1 MCSSKNLLIFVAVF
15 VHFVKL
21 LKDIS
26 LMRKILFTLL
36 CAFSALFFLP
46 NAVVATD
53 YTIFPDADV
62 ASYALPLSYFHQT
75 YAGSIT
81 QQIYW
86 AEELTDQGATAGSIN
101 SITFYYTAAA
111 GTTASAYS
119 RNIQIYLMEIDNTTD
134 EYTITKPSYDWV
146 SSFLH
151 DNSTKKAGTKVYEGA
166 LSTQS
171 VTASNPI
178 NLSTDV
184 KSVTIP
190 ISAFPWNGSKNIVMT
205 IADVTNTVQSSA
217 NLRFLIAST
226 KISSTSYPRFAY
238 TKWTAVNN
246 ERLDW
251 IDDFSGNKY
260 ADKYG
265 YTTTT
270 YNTEDGQKSQ
280 RSYVN
285 KVTFSISAPVVPSVP
300 EDLAASSIG
309 STSASL
315 SWSAVDGATSY
326 DLYNSTS
333 IDGVYSKFAS
343 PTTNSFEWSGLT
355 ANTTY
360 YVKVAAV
367 NDAGSSA
374 LSDPIYFTTLAPH
387 IHDGITFEPWSNP
400 AALPTSGNYF
410 LNTDVE
416 LASDWNVTENIN
428 LCLNGH
434 EVYTE
439 TNSIQV
445 KDGATFA
452 IYDNEGGGRI
462 YGYFVANY
470 PKYGLINIENGGT
483 LVLSEGTIQNL
494 YGSYEEDDDP
504 DDKSLSNAIYNN
516 GTLKLSGA
524 LTFTSYHADIYLG
537 SNKYITI
544 ESEKPLTNSE
554 PYSVYKSGKSVITS
568 GWANMNGADPKDYFV
583 SANTSLNIKMG
594 ETEAEFYPVIS
605 LSENNTNT
613 AIGTYSGQMVDVN
626 LTRSLTSSQ
635 FNTFC
640 LPFALDDDRLQELFG
655 AGYDLEEF
663 VSSSLEG
670 DVLSLEFSKVTSL
683 EAGKPYLLQP
693 SVDVAN
699 PSFEG
704 VTIAVTAPVDQTSD
718 ANISFYGTFAPTELA
733 GGNENLLFLGVGNEL
748 FWPEATG
755 NLKAFRAY
763 FEVKGGAAKV
773 AKRARIVQKGEQTQ
787 AIDLVENPNAA
798 HKRIIDGQLVIE
810 KNGMLFNA
818 QGQMVK

>member
-1 MCSSKNLLIFVAVF
+1 
-15 VHFVKL
+15 
-21 LKDIS
+21 
-26 LMRKILFTLL
+26 MRKILFTLL

-46 NAVVATD
+46 NAVVANTVTVPD
-53 YTIFPDADV
+53 PESGTTITTTT
-62 ASYALPLSYFHQT
+62 YLPIAIN
-75 YAGSIT
+75 AGSSAQSAGCYSVS
-81 QQIYW
+81 QQLYY
-86 AEELTDQGATAGSIN
+86 ASELTGASSNTIN
-101 SITFYYTAAA
+101 AITFYYNEGTAMTRKLRVWVNSTSMTDFPTPESTSTPNFVAP
-111 GTTASAYS
+111 GTKVFSGDV
-119 RNIQIYLMEIDNTTD
+119 NLKEPDP
-134 EYTITKPSYDWV
+134 YTITFDTPYEWDGTSNIIITVFDSTGLFNSYADQGKTAYTPRTQMFETAGRV
-146 SSFLH
+146 RFLH
-151 DNSTKKAGTKVYEGA
+151 
-166 LSTQS
+166 
-171 VTASNPI
+171 
-178 NLSTDV
+178 
-184 KSVTIP
+184 
-190 ISAFPWNGSKNIVMT
+190 
-205 IADVTNTVQSSA
+205 
-217 NLRFLIAST
+217 
-226 KISSTSYPRFAY
+226 KISRDKNFENAGWTMADLPSATAYSIVPANRKYTNRITFTFA
-238 TKWTAVNN
+238 A
-246 ERLDW
+246 
-251 IDDFSGNKY
+251 
-260 ADKYG
+260 
-265 YTTTT
+265 
-270 YNTEDGQKSQ
+270 
-280 RSYVN
+280 
-285 KVTFSISAPVVPSVP
+285 APVAPSVP
-300 EDLAASSIG
+300 EDLTASNVG
-309 STSASL
+309 TTTASL

-343 PTTNSFEWSGLT
+343 PTTNSFEWTGLT

-462 YGYFVANY
+462 YGYFVADY
-470 PKYGLINIENGGT
+470 PEYGLINIENGGT

-544 ESEKPLTNSE
+544 ESAKPLTNSE

-704 VTIAVTAPVDQTSD
+704 VTIAVIAPVDQTSD
-718 ANISFYGTFAPTELA
+718 ANISFHGTFAPTELA
-733 GGNENLLFLGVGNEL
+733 GGNKNLLFLGAGNEL
-748 FWPEATG
+748 FWPDATG

>member
-1 MCSSKNLLIFVAVF
+1 MCSSKNLLTFAAVLCI
-15 VHFVKL
+15 FVKL

-46 NAVVATD
+46 NAVTANTVTVDGPTGTNSTYLPVALHTNTTNANFAFHSVSQQLYYASELAGASSNTITAITFD
-53 YTIFPDADV
+53 YVGT
-62 ASYALPLSYFHQT
+62 T
-75 YAGSIT
+75 MAGRKI
-81 QQIYW
+81 
-86 AEELTDQGATAGSIN
+86 AVLIN
-101 SITFYYTAAA
+101 STSLNSFPLPNEENPA
-111 GTTASAYS
+111 
-119 RNIQIYLMEIDNTTD
+119 D
-134 EYTITKPSYDWV
+134 EANKTPNMVDPGQRVFSGDVNMVDHESYTITFDTPYEWDGTSNIIVTVLDSTAKKNSKTYYPDATIYTVQVKIFETSGKV
-146 SSFLH
+146 RFLH
-151 DNSTKKAGTKVYEGA
+151 KTSKDNSDYASKGWDMNNLTAAKAN
-166 LSTQS
+166 SSS
-171 VTASNPI
+171 VDN
-178 NLSTDV
+178 
-184 KSVTIP
+184 
-190 ISAFPWNGSKNIVMT
+190 
-205 IADVTNTVQSSA
+205 
-217 NLRFLIAST
+217 R
-226 KISSTSYPRFAY
+226 
-238 TKWTAVNN
+238 
-246 ERLDW
+246 
-251 IDDFSGNKY
+251 KY
-260 ADKYG
+260 A
-265 YTTTT
+265 
-270 YNTEDGQKSQ
+270 N
-280 RSYVN
+280 RI
-285 KVTFSISAPVVPSVP
+285 TFTFAAAPVAPSVP
-300 EDLAASSIG
+300 EDLAASNVG

-355 ANTTY
+355 ASTTY
-360 YVKVAAV
+360 FVKVAAV

-374 LSDPIYFTTLAPH
+374 LSEPLYFTTQAPH

-410 LNTDVE
+410 LNTDVA

-439 TNSIQV
+439 TNCIQV
-445 KDGATFA
+445 KDEATFA

-462 YGYFVANY
+462 YGYFVADY

-640 LPFALDDDRLQELFG
+640 LPFALSNAQLEDIVG

-718 ANISFYGTFAPTELA
+718 ANISFHGTFAPTELQ
-733 GGNENLLFLGVGNEL
+733 GGNENLLFLGAGNEL

-755 NLKAFRAY
+755 NLKGFRAY

>member
-1 MCSSKNLLIFVAVF
+1 
-15 VHFVKL
+15 
-21 LKDIS
+21 
-26 LMRKILFTLL
+26 MRKLYSIFAL
-36 CAFSALFFLP
+36 CAFLFLS
-46 NAVVATD
+46 VSSYATD
-53 YTIFPDADV
+53 YTYGDNNNTLSAI
-62 ASYALPLSYFHQT
+62 LPLTTSSST
-75 YAGSIT
+75 YTSISQQLFLASDLTGIEAEAGDIT
-81 QQIYW
+81 
-86 AEELTDQGATAGSIN
+86 AL
-101 SITFYYTAAA
+101 TFYYGGKSNNTAVRAV
-111 GTTASAYS
+111 T
-119 RNIQIYLMEIDNTTD
+119 RNIEIYISAVSPSFTEFEIN
-134 EYTITKPSYDWV
+134 
-146 SSFLH
+146 SSNHRFKFV
-151 DNSTKKAGTKVYEGA
+151 DPGTKVYDGA
-166 LSTQS
+166 FATEAITVGQVKTKKITLSNSFAWDGT
-171 VTASNPI
+171 
-178 NLSTDV
+178 
-184 KSVTIP
+184 
-190 ISAFPWNGSKNIVMT
+190 KNIVITMFDKT
-205 IADVTNTVQSSA
+205 NSKFYSTTDYSDV
-217 NLRFLIAST
+217 NLRFALIQVEPARFVHIHQLSESSDEFST
-226 KISSTSYPRFAY
+226 YKSSLA
-238 TKWTAVNN
+238 
-246 ERLDW
+246 
-251 IDDFSGNKY
+251 NKEGEMY
-260 ADKYG
+260 STPITD
-265 YTTTT
+265 
-270 YNTEDGQKSQ
+270 DGQRTSHHW
-280 RSYVN
+280 VN
-285 KVTFSISAPVVPSVP
+285 RITFSITPSAAPVIPSVP
-300 EDLAASSIG
+300 EDLAASNVG

-355 ANTTY
+355 ASTTY
-360 YVKVAAV
+360 FVKVAAV

-374 LSDPIYFTTLAPH
+374 LSEPLYFTTQAPH

-470 PKYGLINIENGGT
+470 PEYGLINIENGGT

-494 YGSYEEDDDP
+494 YGSYEEEDDP

-613 AIGTYSGQMVDVN
+613 AIDTYSGQMVDVK

-635 FNTFC
+635 YNTFMART
-640 LPFALDDDRLQELFG
+640 LPAFPACTEENSNVSKRFSVCKSIRKSFAFVFTLPLFG
-655 AGYDLEEF
+655 N
-663 VSSSLEG
+663 
-670 DVLSLEFSKVTSL
+670 TSL
-683 EAGKPYLLQP
+683 YRYSP
-693 SVDVAN
+693 SG
-699 PSFEG
+699 SMMRS
-704 VTIAVTAPVDQTSD
+704 TS
-718 ANISFYGTFAPTELA
+718 S
-733 GGNENLLFLGVGNEL
+733 
-748 FWPEATG
+748 
-755 NLKAFRAY
+755 
-763 FEVKGGAAKV
+763 
-773 AKRARIVQKGEQTQ
+773 
-787 AIDLVENPNAA
+787 
-798 HKRIIDGQLVIE
+798 
-810 KNGMLFNA
+810 
-818 QGQMVK
+818 

>member
-1 MCSSKNLLIFVAVF
+1 
-15 VHFVKL
+15 
-21 LKDIS
+21 
-26 LMRKILFTLL
+26 MRKLYSILAL
-36 CAFSALFFLP
+36 CAFLFLSVGSR
-46 NAVVATD
+46 AAD
-53 YTIFPDADV
+53 YTIEPKADDA
-62 ASYALPLSYFHQT
+62 APIKSRAIPLRFDNGAT
-75 YAGSIT
+75 WGSVS
-81 QQIYW
+81 QQIYLASELI
-86 AEELTDQGATAGSIN
+86 AEGAGAGDIEAISFYYGAVTSPVNAQSRPIQIFIMQVPSEGASKIDSFVVKPANAKSDFLYVSNTNKTAG
-101 SITFYYTAAA
+101 T
-111 GTTASAYS
+111 
-119 RNIQIYLMEIDNTTD
+119 R
-134 EYTITKPSYDWV
+134 
-146 SSFLH
+146 
-151 DNSTKKAGTKVYEGA
+151 VYEGA
-166 LSTQS
+166 LATEAVNISDIKK
-171 VTASNPI
+171 VKI
-178 NLSTDV
+178 NFDNSFTWD
-184 KSVTIP
+184 
-190 ISAFPWNGSKNIVMT
+190 GSSNIVLTVFDMSPTSNT
-205 IADVTNTVQSSA
+205 ISSTGYT
-217 NLRFLIAST
+217 NLRFM
-226 KISSTSYPRFAY
+226 ISKTDHPRFLSKKWMSTDTDDRA
-238 TKWTAVNN
+238 TKNTG
-246 ERLDW
+246 W
-251 IDDFSGNKY
+251 IDDISNNLTGREGEYWTASAAATVPVQSAN
-260 ADKYG
+260 
-265 YTTTT
+265 
-270 YNTEDGQKSQ
+270 

-285 KVTFSISAPVVPSVP
+285 KVDFSITTTPAPSTPTGLAANDISTTSASISWNTASSASSYELQSSTNGEDWSV
-300 EDLAASSIG
+300 LASSISG
-309 STSASL
+309 
-315 SWSAVDGATSY
+315 TSY
-326 DLYNSTS
+326 SWT
-333 IDGVYSKFAS
+333 
-343 PTTNSFEWSGLT
+343 GLT
-355 ANTTY
+355 ASTTY
-360 YVKVAAV
+360 YVRVRAV
-367 NDAGSSA
+367 NAVGNSDWSEP
-374 LSDPIYFTTLAPH
+374 LSFTTLAPH

-470 PKYGLINIENGGT
+470 PEYGLINIENGGT

-568 GWANMNGADPKDYFV
+568 GWANMNGADPKDYFM

-613 AIGTYSGQMVDVN
+613 AIGTYSGQTIDVN

-635 FNTFC
+635 YNTFC
-640 LPFALDDDRLQELFG
+640 LPFALSNAQLEEVFG
-655 AGYDLEEF
+655 VGYDLEELIG
-663 VSSSLEG
+663 SSLAG
-670 DVLSLEFSKVTSL
+670 DELTLSFEQVTSL

-693 SVDVAN
+693 SVEVTN

-704 VTIAVTAPVDQTSD
+704 VTIGATAPDDQTSD
-718 ANISFYGTFAPTELA
+718 ANISFHGTFAPTELA
-733 GGNENLLFLGVGNEL
+733 GGNKNLLFLGAGNEL
-748 FWPEATG
+748 FWPDATG

-763 FEVKGGAAKV
+763 FEVKGAARAAV
-773 AKRARIVQKGEQTQ
+773 RAKIVKKEDQTQ
-787 AIDLVENPNAA
+787 AIDLVENPNTA

>member
-1 MCSSKNLLIFVAVF
+1 
-15 VHFVKL
+15 
-21 LKDIS
+21 
-26 LMRKILFTLL
+26 MRKLYSILAL
-36 CAFSALFFLP
+36 CAFLFLSVGSR
-46 NAVVATD
+46 AAD
-53 YTIFPDADV
+53 YTIEPKADDA
-62 ASYALPLSYFHQT
+62 APIKSRAIPLRFDNGAT
-75 YAGSIT
+75 WGSVS
-81 QQIYW
+81 QQIYLASELI
-86 AEELTDQGATAGSIN
+86 AEGAGAGDIEAISFYYGAVTSPVNAQSRPIQIFIMQVPSEGASKIDSFVVKPANAKSDFLYVSNTNKTAG
-101 SITFYYTAAA
+101 T
-111 GTTASAYS
+111 
-119 RNIQIYLMEIDNTTD
+119 R
-134 EYTITKPSYDWV
+134 
-146 SSFLH
+146 
-151 DNSTKKAGTKVYEGA
+151 VYEGA
-166 LSTQS
+166 LATEAVNISDIKK
-171 VTASNPI
+171 VKI
-178 NLSTDV
+178 NFDNSFTWD
-184 KSVTIP
+184 
-190 ISAFPWNGSKNIVMT
+190 GSSNIVLTVFDMSPTSNT
-205 IADVTNTVQSSA
+205 ISSTGYT
-217 NLRFLIAST
+217 NLRFM
-226 KISSTSYPRFAY
+226 ISKTDHPRFLSKKWMSTDTDDRA
-238 TKWTAVNN
+238 TKNTG
-246 ERLDW
+246 W
-251 IDDFSGNKY
+251 IDDISNNLTGREGEYWTASAAATVPVQSAN
-260 ADKYG
+260 
-265 YTTTT
+265 
-270 YNTEDGQKSQ
+270 

-285 KVTFSISAPVVPSVP
+285 KVDFSITTTPAPSTPTGLAANDISTTSASISWNTASSASSYELQSSTNGEDWSV
-300 EDLAASSIG
+300 LASSISG
-309 STSASL
+309 
-315 SWSAVDGATSY
+315 TSY
-326 DLYNSTS
+326 SWT
-333 IDGVYSKFAS
+333 
-343 PTTNSFEWSGLT
+343 GLT
-355 ANTTY
+355 ASTTY
-360 YVKVAAV
+360 YVRVRAV
-367 NDAGSSA
+367 NAVGNSDWSEP
-374 LSDPIYFTTLAPH
+374 LSFTTLAPH

-470 PKYGLINIENGGT
+470 PEYGLINIENGGT

-613 AIGTYSGQMVDVN
+613 AIGTYSGQTIDVN

-635 FNTFC
+635 YNTFC
-640 LPFALDDDRLQELFG
+640 LPFALSNAQLEEVFG
-655 AGYDLEEF
+655 VGYDLEELIG
-663 VSSSLEG
+663 SSLAG
-670 DVLSLEFSKVTSL
+670 DELTLSFEQVTSL

-693 SVDVAN
+693 SVEVTN

-704 VTIAVTAPVDQTSD
+704 VTIGATAPDDQTSD
-718 ANISFYGTFAPTELA
+718 ANISFHGTFAPTELA
-733 GGNENLLFLGVGNEL
+733 GGNKNLLFLGAGNEL
-748 FWPEATG
+748 FWPDATG

-763 FEVKGGAAKV
+763 FEVKGAARAAV
-773 AKRARIVQKGEQTQ
+773 RAKIVKKEDQTQ
-787 AIDLVENPNAA
+787 AIDLVENPNTA